1 MTKGTRHGQNE
12 KARHLMRRS
21 GYKVGGHTDKAA
33 DTALISKAFSEHDNQ
48 LHGGKKTHLKLK
60 EGGAVEGRATGG
72 RLDKMARG
80 GHKKGKPH
88 VTVNVMNHPQQP
100 ISPQIPPI
108 PVGLPA
114 GGPRPMP
121 APPPMGAGGPPGG
134 PPMGGGPMGPGGMKR
149 GGRTKLASGG
159 QPTQGYSKGKIP
171 GPSTEE
177 HLASGGRLSGRAAP
191 KMTAGAASGEGR
203 EEKIKFYGTKPKA
216 K

>member
-1 MTKGTRHGQNE
+1 MKGTRHGMNE
-12 KARHLMRRS
+12 KARHHLRRS

-33 DTALISKAFSEHDNQ
+33 DVALIGKAFSEHDSQ
-48 LHGGKKTHLKLK
+48 LHGGKKTHLKLRD
-60 EGGAVEGRATGG
+60 GGAVEGLKTGG

-114 GGPRPMP
+114 GGPRPTP

-134 PPMGGGPMGPGGMKR
+134 PPLGGGPMGPGGMK
-149 GGRTKLASGG
+149 
-159 QPTQGYSKGKIP
+159 
-171 GPSTEE
+171 
-177 HLASGGRLSGRAAP
+177 SGGRLSGRAAP
-191 KMTAGAASGEGR
+191 KMTAGAASGLGR
-203 EEKIKFYGTKPKA
+203 EEKVKFYGTKPKV